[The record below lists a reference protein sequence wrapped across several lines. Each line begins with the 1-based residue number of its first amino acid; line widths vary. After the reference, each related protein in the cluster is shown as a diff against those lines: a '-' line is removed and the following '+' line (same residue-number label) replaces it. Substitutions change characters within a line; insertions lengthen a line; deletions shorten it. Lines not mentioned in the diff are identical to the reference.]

1 MMKKRFSI
9 LLIAIKVALVASS
22 QSIWDARHLSDV
34 KAWLDRP
41 FYAGAYNRLLD
52 RADGLLGEKP
62 LTVMM
67 KDKTAASGDKHDYMS
82 QARYYWPDPSKP
94 DGLPYINVDGVSNPE
109 INRLDRIRL
118 GVTADRIKTLALA
131 WYFSGDEKYAAK
143 ATEFIR
149 AWFLD
154 KETAMNPNLEYAQV
168 APGHFND
175 RGRSYGL
182 IDTYSFVEM
191 LDAVALLENSR
202 SFSKK
207 DSKDLKKWFASL
219 TQWMLTSHQG
229 IEEAKAA
236 NNHSIAYDAQILAFA
251 LYTGDRS
258 TAEKIV
264 RAFPEKRIF
273 SQIKP
278 DGSQPHELGRTLAYH
293 YSNYNIE
300 HMIDVLLMSK
310 NMGLNIDNATS
321 PDGVN
326 FYKSVDFIAGYVGKD
341 VSSWPYKQISG
352 WDSAT
357 QNVCKSL
364 YRTAGWLLAD
374 SDVPEDIRRRKFYMS
389 LYENNRILDENDI
402 FNLIY
407 FKADEIDDAF
417 AFADQQLS
425 VAVADATKARKKE
438 ENARKRRVI
447 PRTLS
452 EDGSLGMVHPHDWC
466 SGFFAGSLW
475 QLYDYSKKPRHRQEA
490 ISWTWPIEE
499 AKWHKGTHDL
509 GFMMNN
515 SFGKGYELTAEQSY
529 RDVLLQS
536 AKTLVT
542 RYNPI
547 VNSIR
552 SWDHNRDKWAFPVII
567 YNMMNL
573 EMLFRATQLTGD
585 SIYWNIAVNHANTTM
600 KNHFRNDHSSFHV
613 VDYDPETG
621 SVRGKFTHQGYADD
635 SFWSRGQGWG
645 LYGFAMCYRFTGNK
659 EYLKKSEAI
668 ADFILGLPNM
678 PADKIPYWDMKTPD
692 VNACTPDNI
701 NESVA
706 RDASAAAIIAS
717 GLYELST
724 YVSSEKGQDY
734 VAYADKILDSLNRH
748 YRSEVGDNHGFL
760 LLHSTGHHPGGVE
773 IDVPLNYADY
783 YYLEA
788 LSRKRNLK
796 NK

>member
-1 MMKKRFSI
+1 MMKKRFSP
-9 LLIAIKVALVASS
+9 LLIAFIVAFTASS
-22 QSIWDARHLSDV
+22 QSIWDTRHLSDV
-34 KAWLDRP
+34 KASIERP
-41 FYAGAYNRLLD
+41 FYAGVYNKLINK
-52 RADGLLGEKP
+52 ADGLLDEKP

-94 DGLPYINVDGVSNPE
+94 DGRPYINVDGVSNPE

-154 KETAMNPNLEYAQV
+154 KETSMNPNLEYAQV

-191 LDAVALLENSR
+191 LDAVTLLEGSA

-207 DSKDLKKWFASL
+207 DSKSLKKWFADL
-219 TQWMLTSHQG
+219 TEWMLKSPQG
-229 IEEAKAA
+229 IEEANAA
-236 NNHSIAYDAQILAFA
+236 NNHSVAYDAQILAFA
-251 LYTGDRS
+251 LYTGDKA

-264 RAFPEKRIF
+264 KAFPEKRIF
-273 SQIKP
+273 RQIKP
-278 DGSQPHELGRTLAYH
+278 DGSQPHELTRTLAYH

-300 HMIDVLLMSK
+300 HFIDVMLMAK
-310 NMGLNIDNATS
+310 KMGLDIDKAVS
-321 PDGVN
+321 PEGVN

-341 VSSWPYKQISG
+341 VKSWPYQQISG
-352 WDSAT
+352 WDGAT

-364 YRTAGWLLAD
+364 YRSAGYLLD
-374 SDVPEDIRRRKFYMS
+374 GSDAPEDMRRIKEYMS
-389 LYENNRILDENDI
+389 LYANNRVLDENDI

-407 FKADEIDDAF
+407 FKADDVDDAF
-417 AFADQQLS
+417 AFAAEQLAF
-425 VAVADATKARKKE
+425 AVVDADKARKRE

-447 PRTLS
+447 PRTLNS
-452 EDGSLGMVHPHDWC
+452 DGSLAMVHPHDWC
-466 SGFFAGSLW
+466 SGFFAGTLW
-475 QLYDYSKKPRHRQEA
+475 QLYEYTKKPQHRHLA
-490 ISWTWPIEE
+490 VSWTWPIEE

-515 SFGKGYELTAEQSY
+515 SFGKGYEVTDEQSY
-529 RDVLLQS
+529 RDVVLQS
-536 AKTLVT
+536 AKTLIT
-542 RYNPI
+542 RYSP
-547 VNSIR
+547 VVKSIR
-552 SWDHNRDKWAFPVII
+552 SWDHNRDKWAYPVII
-567 YNMMNL
+567 DNMMNL
-573 EMLFRATQLTGD
+573 EMLFQATRLTGD
-585 SIYWNIAVNHANTTM
+585 SIYWNVAVAHANTTL
-600 KNHFRNDHSSFHV
+600 KNHFRDDHSSFHV

-621 SVRGKFTHQGYADD
+621 AVRGKFTYQGYADD

-659 EYLKKSEAI
+659 EYLKKSEDI
-668 ADFILGLPNM
+668 ADFIISLPNL
-678 PADKIPYWDMKTPD
+678 PADMIPYWDMKTPD
-692 VNACTPDNI
+692 VNDCTPDKVND
-701 NESVA
+701 SVA

-724 YVSSEKGQDY
+724 YVSPEKRQTY
-734 VAYADKILDSLNRH
+734 IEYADKVLDGLNSH
-748 YRSEVGDNHGFL
+748 YRSEVGSNHGFL

-788 LSRKRNLK
+788 LHRKRNLA
-796 NK
+796 NQ